1 MGRRFSTF
9 RKSLLAPLVVAV
21 TSVLASPLATRGEE
35 ALFDADRSAT
45 DLTELTLEELMGIEV
60 TSVSRKV
67 EKRSEAASA
76 VYVLTAEDIRR
87 AGVTNIPDALRLVP
101 GVQVAQITSNQWAVG
116 IRGFASRLAR
126 SVLVLIDGRSVYD
139 PLFAG
144 TYWEVQDTLLDD
156 VERIEVIR
164 GPGGA
169 VWGANAVNGVINI
182 ITKNARDT
190 QGAFLTGGGGNYER
204 GFAAIRYGDRLG
216 EDFYYRG
223 YAKLL
228 DRAPGFDRSG
238 NDFDAWWFA
247 QQGFRIDWLVS
258 PRDTLQIQGDAYLGE
273 LGQRVGIVEFEPPFL
288 RVADEDAKV
297 SGADLLARWGRTLGR
312 ASELALQVYYDNTY
326 RREPNFAETRN
337 TFDIDFQH
345 RIALRWRQDFQWGLE
360 YRLTAD
366 DTGSVPG
373 VDFVPSSRADNLFS
387 AFLQDEIELI
397 DGLRLTVGSKFE
409 HNDYSGFEV
418 QPNVR
423 LLWLADSRQS
433 VWGAISRAVR
443 TPSRVEHDLLLLS
456 SGVFADRI
464 AALVGDSSFDSEKV
478 IAYELGYRVQAAAS
492 VFVGVSAFINDYDD
506 LLTFDLGPEVE
517 VGDLPPIVPLIFRN
531 GLHGETYGV
540 EVTADAEPIERL
552 RVSAAYSYLV
562 IDLHGDPDRP
572 ADQFLVFLTDG
583 SSPQHQFNVRSTWIV
598 PDLGEV
604 DGVLRYV
611 DRLPALDVGSYV
623 GLDLRLSRRVA
634 EGLELSLIGRNL
646 VEAHHREFAGGTEV
660 ERSGY
665 LQVRAWW

>member
-1 MGRRFSTF
+1 MGRRFPTF
-9 RKSLLAPLVVAV
+9 RRALLSSLLVVAG
-21 TSVLASPLATRGEE
+21 VLASPAAVPGRNLE
-35 ALFDADRSAT
+35 AAADPGAT
-45 DLTELTLEELMGIEV
+45 DLTELTLEELMEIEV
-60 TSVSRKV
+60 TSVSRKA

-116 IRGFASRLAR
+116 IRGFANRLAR

-156 VERIEVIR
+156 VERIEAIR

-190 QGAFLTGGGGNYER
+190 QGAFVTAGGGNYER
-204 GFAAIRYGDRLG
+204 GFAAVRYGDRLG

-223 YAKLL
+223 YAKFL
-228 DRAPGFDRSG
+228 DRAPGFDPSG

-247 QQGFRIDWLVS
+247 QQGFRIDWLAS
-258 PRDTLQIQGDAYLGE
+258 PRDTLQIQGDAYLGD
-273 LGQRVGIVEFEPPFL
+273 LGQRVAIVEFEPPFL
-288 RVADEDAKV
+288 RIADDDANV
-297 SGADLLARWGRTLGR
+297 SGADVLARWGRELAPG
-312 ASELALQVYYDNTY
+312 SQLALQVYYDNTY

-337 TFDIDFQH
+337 TFDVDFQH
-345 RIALRWRQDFQWGLE
+345 RVVLPWGQDFQWGLG

-373 VDFVPSSRADNLFS
+373 IDFEPSSRTDNLFS
-387 AFLQDEIELI
+387 AFLQDEIELL

-409 HNDYSGFEV
+409 HNDYSGVEA

-423 LLWLADSRQS
+423 LLWLADARQS
-433 VWGAISRAVR
+433 VWGAVSRAVR
-443 TPSRVEHDLLLLS
+443 TPSRVEHDLVLS
-456 SGVFADRI
+456 FSDIDPDTIQVLI
-464 AALVGDSSFDSEKV
+464 GDDDFDSEQV
-478 IAYELGYRVQAAAS
+478 VAYEIGYRLQAAAA
-492 VFVGVSAFINDYDD
+492 VFVGVAAFINDYDD
-506 LLTFDLGPEVE
+506 LLTVDLGPELQVD
-517 VGDLPPIVPLIFRN
+517 DLPPIIPLFVAN

-540 EVTADAEPIERL
+540 EVTLDAEPIDRL
-552 RVSAAYSYLV
+552 RVAAAYSYLE
-562 IDLHGDPDRP
+562 IDLRGDPSSLP
-572 ADQFLVFLTDG
+572 DQFLVSEVEG
-583 SSPQHQFNVRSTWIV
+583 SSPHHQFNARSTYVV
-598 PDLGEV
+598 PDVVEI
-604 DGVLRYV
+604 DGVVRYV
-611 DRLPALDVGSYV
+611 DRLPAQEVDGYV
-623 GLDLRLSRRVA
+623 GLDVRLSRRF
-634 EGLELSLIGRNL
+634 GDGIELSLVGRNL